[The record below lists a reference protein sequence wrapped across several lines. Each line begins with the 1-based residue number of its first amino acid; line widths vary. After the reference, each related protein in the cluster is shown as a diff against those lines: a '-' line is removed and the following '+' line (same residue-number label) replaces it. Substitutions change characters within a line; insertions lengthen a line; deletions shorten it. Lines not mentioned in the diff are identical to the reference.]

1 MVKLYCGDC
10 LEQLKNVQ
18 DNFVNLVVTSPPYN
32 VDLGNNKYNKDKY
45 KSYDDNKEHNDYIK
59 WLKDVFSSIYV
70 KLVDGGRVCINIGDG
85 KNGQVT
91 TVSDIIQ
98 FMKNDIGYTPIANI
112 IWDKMNTSNRCA
124 WGTYM
129 SPKCPSYPRSFE
141 HILIFAKNSK
151 SLLHDGEID
160 ITREEFISY
169 ASSMW
174 RFPTEK
180 KSTIGHPAP
189 FPIELPY
196 RCIKMNTYV
205 GDVVLDPFMG
215 SGTTGVACVQ
225 TNRGFIG
232 IEIDKTYFDI
242 ASNRIECASISRKK
256 LW

>member
-1 MVKLYCGDC
+1 MVRLYCGDC
-10 LEQLKNVQ
+10 IEELNRIE
-18 DNFVNLVVTSPPYN
+18 DNSINLVVTSPPYN
-32 VDLGNNKYNKDKY
+32 VNLGNNKYNKDKY
-45 KSYDDNKEHNDYIK
+45 NSYDDNKEHKEYIE
-59 WLKDVFSSIYV
+59 WLCSIFSLIHT

-91 TVSDIIQ
+91 TISDVIQ
-98 FMKNDIGYTPIANI
+98 FMKNDIGYIPIANI

-129 SPKCPSYPRSFE
+129 SPKCPSYPMSFE
-141 HILIFAKNSK
+141 HILIFAKNNK
-151 SLLHDGEID
+151 SLLTIGDTD

-180 KSTIGHPAP
+180 KSTLGHPAP

-225 TNRGFIG
+225 TNRDFVG
-232 IEIDKTYFDI
+232 IEIDRTYFDM
-242 ASNRIECASISRKK
+242 ASKRIESENNGRKK